1 MGTPVADMSYY
12 GSAGSVGSR
21 LTASNLTEFDALQRQ
36 MSRKDRPRS
45 GLHGEPQTRNSR
57 SYLHMYQHGDI
68 SSLARKRCNRMHGS
82 LQMPCLEQLFS
93 L

>member
-1 MGTPVADMSYY
+1 MGCGASLEYACACLQLFQSRSGLSQMGTPVADMSHY

-45 GLHGEPQTRNSR
+45 GLHGEPQARNGR
-57 SYLHMYQHGDI
+57 CYLHM
-68 SSLARKRCNRMHGS
+68 
-82 LQMPCLEQLFS
+82 
-93 L
+93 